1 VKISI
6 KINGKTAVD
15 EVAPRLLL
23 VDYLRDQRNLT
34 GTHVGCEIGVCGA
47 CGVLVDGEPVRSCL
61 VLAVS
66 CHEREVQTIEGL
78 ESDPIIGKLRDT
90 FRTHHGLQCGY
101 CTPGML
107 ITGRDLIVRNCA
119 GSDREVRTGLS
130 GNICRCT
137 GYTNIVTAIR
147 AAASAV
153 GDAENA
159 QEVNDN
165 RPSHHSSQSFE
176 SLGVGAPIP
185 RKEDARHLRGRG
197 NFVADLKRPGTQ
209 EVAFVRSPHAHARI
223 KGISIPSEA
232 KDCVFTASHFPNLK
246 PMRAVPDLSGFK
258 VTDYHPLAI
267 DKIRFV
273 GEIIAVCV
281 APTRAEAEDLV
292 NSVTVDF
299 EELPPIVNAVEAA
312 KHSPSLLHEQ
322 WGDNI
327 VVTRAMQAGDIDA
340 AARQAEI
347 VVKRDFRL
355 NRQAGV
361 PLEGRAVLAYR
372 DHALDELVVNTSTQV
387 PHQIRLGLSEFLG
400 IDQRHIRVIA
410 PDVGGG
416 FGIKARLYPEEVVL
430 AALALKFDFPVRW
443 VEDRFENLLSALQA
457 RDHFY
462 RVTAY
467 ADKTGKV
474 IGIDTELTVD
484 AGAYALWPNGPF
496 LDTGMAARNLPG
508 PYNIRNWRVN
518 TFTVVTNK
526 APLGPYRGV
535 GRPGACFVIER
546 IIEEVARSINRD
558 PLAVRI
564 ENMVRSQQMPYAT
577 IAGMVFD
584 SGHYGEAA
592 KRCGE
597 LINVAA
603 IRERQRRG
611 DPDGRLIGIGFGS
624 YVEQTGIGCGEWVR
638 FGSPFIPGYESCTA
652 RLQPDGTL
660 TLLVAIQSHGQGLET
675 TLAQVAHQILGV
687 DPARISVRHGDTGVS
702 PFGMGTL
709 ASRSMVMAG
718 GAVARATRLLRD
730 KALKIG
736 AHVLQTD
743 LGSIRYEAGHVVS
756 PSGSIS
762 IEEIA
767 RIAHLRMEAL
777 PNGVDPLLDV
787 TTTYEPGTDK
797 GVFSYA
803 THGAVV
809 AVDPRTGHVEL
820 LDFAVVED
828 CGTMINPLIVEG
840 QIRGGVVQGIGTA
853 LYEELIFDD
862 QGQPQVATLADYL
875 VPGAAEMPAI
885 KIDHLHTPTPY
896 TEFGVKGLGEGGAI
910 GPPAAIANAVRDA
923 LASIGAEVNETPIT
937 PNRVLA
943 AIRDCRHG
951 AGEQQ

>member
-1 VKISI
+1 
-6 KINGKTAVD
+6 
-15 EVAPRLLL
+15 
-23 VDYLRDQRNLT
+23 
-34 GTHVGCEIGVCGA
+34 
-47 CGVLVDGEPVRSCL
+47 
-61 VLAVS
+61 
-66 CHEREVQTIEGL
+66 
-78 ESDPIIGKLRDT
+78 
-90 FRTHHGLQCGY
+90 
-101 CTPGML
+101 M
-107 ITGRDLIVRNCA
+107 
-119 GSDREVRTGLS
+119 GLS

-137 GYTNIVTAIR
+137 GYTNIVAAIR
-147 AAASAV
+147 AAASVVADPRPHNAEAQDV
-153 GDAENA
+153 NAPHVATDAWRSVENM
-159 QEVNDN
+159 
-165 RPSHHSSQSFE
+165 
-176 SLGVGAPIP
+176 GIGAPIP

-197 NFVADLKRPGTQ
+197 SFVGDLKRSGTQ
-209 EVAFVRSPHAHARI
+209 EVAFLRSSHAHARL

-232 KDCVFTASHFPNLK
+232 KDCVFTASDFPNLK

-258 VTDYHPLAI
+258 ATDYPPLATN
-267 DKIRFV
+267 KVRFV
-273 GEIIAVCV
+273 GEIIAACV
-281 APTRAEAEDLV
+281 APTRAEAEDLA
-292 NSVTVDF
+292 NSIIVDF
-299 EELPPIVNAVEAA
+299 EELPPVVDAVEAVH
-312 KHSPSLLHEQ
+312 HSPSLVHDQ

-327 VVTRAMQAGDIDA
+327 VVSRVMQAGDVDA
-340 AARQAEI
+340 AAKQADI

-355 NRQAGV
+355 HRQAGV
-361 PLEGRAVLAYR
+361 PLEGRAILAYR
-372 DHALDELVVNTSTQV
+372 DHALDELVLNTSTQV

-400 IDQRHIRVIA
+400 IDQQQVRVIA

-416 FGIKARLYPEEVVL
+416 FGVKARLYPEEIVL
-430 AALALKFDFPVRW
+430 AALALKLESPVRW
-443 VEDRFENLLSALQA
+443 IEDRFENLLSALQA
-457 RDHFY
+457 RDHLY

-467 ADKTGKV
+467 ADKTGKLL
-474 IGIDTELTVD
+474 GIEAELTVD

-546 IIEEVARSINRD
+546 IIEEVARATNQDALS
-558 PLAVRI
+558 VRI
-564 ENMVRSQQMPYAT
+564 ANMVRPDQMPYAT
-577 IAGMVFD
+577 IAGMLFD
-584 SGHYGEAA
+584 GGDYAQAA

-597 LINVAA
+597 LIDVAA

-611 DPDGRLIGIGFGS
+611 EPDGRLIGIGFGS

-660 TLLVAIQSHGQGLET
+660 ILLVAIQSHGQGLET
-675 TLAQVAHQILGV
+675 TLAQVANQILGIN
-687 DPARISVRHGDTGVS
+687 PSRISVRHGDTSVS
-702 PFGMGTL
+702 PFGMGTI
-709 ASRSMVMAG
+709 ASRSMIMAG
-718 GAVARATRLLRD
+718 GAVVRATQLLRD

-743 LGSIRYEAGHVVS
+743 FPSVRYEAGHVVG

-777 PNGVDPLLDV
+777 PEGVDPLLDV

-809 AVDPRTGHVEL
+809 AVDPRTGHIEL

-853 LYEELIFDD
+853 LYEELIFDE

-875 VPGAAEMPAI
+875 LPGAAEMPAI
-885 KIDHLHTPTPY
+885 KIDHLHTPSLY

-910 GPPAAIANAVRDA
+910 APPAAIANAVRDA

-937 PNRVLA
+937 PSRVLA
-943 AIRDCRHG
+943 AIRICKQG
-951 AGEQQ
+951 ACVK